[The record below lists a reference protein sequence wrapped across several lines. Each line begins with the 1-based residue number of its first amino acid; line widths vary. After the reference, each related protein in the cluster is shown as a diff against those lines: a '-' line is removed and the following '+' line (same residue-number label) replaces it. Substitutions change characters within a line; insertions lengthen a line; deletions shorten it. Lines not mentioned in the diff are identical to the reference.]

1 MFITFEGI
9 DGSGKTTLMH
19 RLAKWLHGIKPQCQ
33 VLETREPGGTEAGNI
48 IRKVVLDLYHP
59 CDKAKFLLY
68 MADRAEHV
76 ERVLKP
82 ALAEGQIVLCDRFS
96 ESTYAYQPDEFP
108 LWDFDR
114 FTTNGLMPN
123 LIILLDVSPET
134 ACERIYQR
142 EENPPSE
149 EEREFLREVRRKY
162 LERSRMYPYQY
173 KVIDA
178 EQGEDKVS
186 EDAKKA
192 IKEILYM
199 QHS

>member
-19 RLAKWLHGIKPQCQ
+19 RLAKWLRREKPQRQ

-82 ALAEGQIVLCDRFS
+82 ALAEGQFVLCDRFS
-96 ESTYAYQPDEFP
+96 ESTYAYQPDGFP

-123 LIILLDVSPET
+123 LILLLDVSPEI

-142 EENPPSE
+142 EEIPPSE

-178 EQGEDKVS
+178 EQDAGTVFKE
-186 EDAKKA
+186 AKKI
-192 IKEILYM
+192 IKEVL
-199 QHS
+199 